1 MCCGSEWT
9 VLQWVINYKVCVCA
23 SESETFPIADKPKG
37 STPWSQSRRMDGDWW
52 NKEKKVSKKESCDSS
67 PQRHKKRRGLVIDCK
82 KTNKGWKT
90 NKGIHIKNQMWKE
103 RRTRTEGWGQL
114 REVSHILMSLSLT
127 LTHCPSASHHSYQIH
142 HPGHTSSSAQPACSC
157 FHMQYLSLEPY
168 ATDLTLPKAFS
179 CATGFSSL
187 NIKPS
192 C

>member
-1 MCCGSEWT
+1 MDLNGLCC
-9 VLQWVINYKVCVCA
+9 
-23 SESETFPIADKPKG
+23 SESSTIKCVFVRVSQRLFQSQINLKAPLPDHRVEEWMVTGET
-37 STPWSQSRRMDGDWW
+37 
-52 NKEKKVSKKESCDSS
+52 KKESCDSS

-82 KTNKGWKT
+82 KKNKGWKT
-90 NKGIHIKNQMWKE
+90 NKDIHIKNQMWKE